1 MEKHFPFPLDKKKT
15 LSMLSSRR
23 NKLLFILLFFIE
35 IVFSQQFPSTNFSTI
50 DGLPNN
56 SVYSIFKDSRG
67 VLWVGTANGLSAIQ
81 NGGVKNYY
89 TSDGLAHNSC
99 WAIVEDVNHNMWF
112 GSHGGG
118 LTFYNGTKFEVINQK
133 KGLIHNKIRRLFI
146 HKNLLYIGTEFGISV
161 LDIKTHKIILSKKII
176 GCRKLFQVMDFVEI
190 NYKIYFGTFNDGFWR
205 IDLDT
210 KNIKLINHKH
220 PDIFSIYKK
229 NDSLF
234 ICHSDTINKA
244 ISRISRKDY
253 LANKYSNI
261 HFGSSVFWN
270 FATDKRGVTY
280 VAGNGINFATG
291 GICKISNNKTIN
303 LNDIFEI
310 DSTEVWSLYYDSQ
323 TDILYVGTMNKGL
336 FKVNLTEQIKY
347 YPASF
352 YNKGKLDI
360 VCIGN
365 IHNQNLV
372 LHKAGLLFLKQN
384 KVQNEITNEKFYDFA
399 QYSFK
404 RKHRLKQ
411 YKYFDVFAKER
422 LEAFELRGFKVINSN
437 VWVNST
443 IGLFEVNNE
452 GVIKEYYPYSV
463 SAFGFPNPNKIIF
476 QVAYGKFSTVDNFRN
491 NLKAKEYDLTS
502 ENIPRDAF
510 NILLIHSRNYIVSSS
525 NGLYTYQNDKFYSYS
540 LSKTWSEKE
549 LIQATVN
556 DKKELVIAN
565 SFGDI
570 FIIDVSKGFKIIK
583 KIERKLLN
591 GNSISFLECYKDY
604 LFIGTEKGLNIYKN
618 GKVRLIDDEQGLATK
633 AFTSSNIKGTVLTM
647 GTQNGYFEF
656 DFKNYI
662 STQNTARNIKITGIE
677 VNFEAINQNRFKW
690 LSYDSDKIVLPY
702 NKNTISI
709 AFEPQNVQYP
719 NKLEY
724 RYTVIGLSN
733 SNWSKW
739 TKDKSINLTY
749 LPNGRYKIRLETK
762 DLFSGTV
769 SSIDILKIQITP
781 PFWKTWWFL
790 LGSFVLIGI
799 CVYSTYIHRIRTIK
813 NQERGKAEVQKRL
826 AETKME
832 ALQSQMNPHFI
843 FNAMNSIQNYIIDN
857 NTDDALMYMGEFS
870 KIIRQTLNNSSAQRI
885 VLADEIEY
893 LQSYITL
900 ENMRF
905 KNQVEFEL
913 IIDEE
918 LDLFETEIPPMLIQP
933 FIENVFVHAFD
944 SQSIN
949 PKLILSFKQ
958 RDNYLF
964 CEIID
969 NGKGM
974 MSGNLNKLHASK
986 GIDLAKER
994 IALFQVDN
1002 ENPITISSNPNEGT
1016 TVVLKLQID

>member
-1 MEKHFPFPLDKKKT
+1 
-15 LSMLSSRR
+15 MLSSKK
-23 NKLLFILLFFIE
+23 NNLFFILFLF
-35 IVFSQQFPSTNFSTI
+35 IKIAFSQQFPSTNFSTI

-67 VLWVGTANGLSAIQ
+67 ILWVGTANGLSAIQ
-81 NGGVKNYY
+81 NGGIKNYY
-89 TSDGLAHNSC
+89 TSNGLAHNSC
-99 WAIVEDVNHNMWF
+99 WAIIEDANHNMWF

-118 LTFYNGTKFEVINQK
+118 LTFYNGKKFEVINQK
-133 KGLIHNKIRRLFI
+133 NGLIHDKIRRLFI
-146 HKNLLYIGTEFGISV
+146 YENLLYIGTEFGISV
-161 LDIKTHKIILSKKII
+161 LDIKTHNIILNKKII
-176 GCRKLFQVMDFVEI
+176 GCRNLFQVMDFVEI
-190 NYKIYFGTFNDGFWR
+190 DSKIYFGTFNDGFWR
-205 IDLDT
+205 VDLAT
-210 KNIKLINHKH
+210 KNIKLINHKQ
-220 PDIFSIYKK
+220 PDIFSIHKK
-229 NDSLF
+229 KDSLY
-234 ICHSDTINKA
+234 ICHSDNINKA
-244 ISRISRKDY
+244 INRISIKDY
-253 LANKYSNI
+253 LANKDSNI

-270 FATDKRGVTY
+270 FATDKSGVTY
-280 VAGNGINFATG
+280 VASNGINFATG
-291 GICKISNNKTIN
+291 GICKISNNKIIN
-303 LNDIFEI
+303 LNDIFGV
-310 DSTEVWSLYYDSQ
+310 DSTEVWSLYYDTQ

-336 FKVNLTEQIKY
+336 FKIDLKQQIKY

-360 VCIGN
+360 VSIEN
-365 IHNQNLV
+365 FQNQDLI
-372 LHKAGLLFLKQN
+372 LHKAGLLFLKEN
-384 KVQNEITNEKFYDFA
+384 KIKTEISDEKFYDFA
-399 QYSFK
+399 RHSFRTNPK
-404 RKHRLKQ
+404 LAE
-411 YKYFDVFAKER
+411 YEYFVSFSKTR
-422 LEAFELRGFKVINSN
+422 LEAFELRGFKVVNSI
-437 VWVNST
+437 VWVSST
-443 IGLFEVNNE
+443 IGLFGINSE
-452 GVIKEYYPYSV
+452 GLIKEYYPYST
-463 SAFGFPNPNKIIF
+463 SAYDFINSNKIIF
-476 QVAYGKFSTVDNFRN
+476 QVAYGKFCEVDNFRN
-491 NLKAKEYDLTS
+491 NSSFKQFETNNLNNPK
-502 ENIPRDAF
+502 DAF
-510 NILLIHSRNYIVSSS
+510 TIIPLGEKHYVASLT
-525 NGLYTYQNDKFYSYS
+525 NGLYSYDNGNLYSYYFNNI
-540 LSKTWSEKE
+540 WKE
-549 LIQATVN
+549 NELVQAKIN

-570 FIIDVSKGFKIIK
+570 FIIDVSNGFKIVK
-583 KIERKLLN
+583 KIDRKLLN

-604 LFIGTEKGLNIYKN
+604 LFIGTEKGLNIYRN
-618 GKVRLIDDEQGLATK
+618 GIVRLIDEEQGLTAK

-662 STQNTARNIKITGIE
+662 STKNTSRNIKITGIE

-690 LSYDSDKIVLPY
+690 LAYDSDRIILPY
-702 NKNTISI
+702 NENTIAIS
-709 AFEPQNVQYP
+709 FEPQNAQYP

-724 RYTVIGLSN
+724 RYRVIGLPN

-739 TKDKSINLTY
+739 TKDKNVNLTY
-749 LPNGRYKIRLETK
+749 LPNGNYTIRLETK
-762 DLFSGTV
+762 DLFCGVV
-769 SSIDILKIQITP
+769 STNDILKIHITP

-799 CVYSTYIHRIRTIK
+799 CVYLIYIHRIRTIK

-870 KIIRQTLNNSSAQRI
+870 KIIRQTLNNSSVQRI
-885 VLADEIEY
+885 ALSNEIEY
-893 LQSYITL
+893 LQSYIKL

-944 SQSIN
+944 SHSIN
-949 PKLILSFKQ
+949 PKLIVSFTQ
-958 RDNYLF
+958 SDNYLF
-964 CEIID
+964 CKIID

-974 MSGNLNKLHASK
+974 QSRNLNKLHASK

-994 IALFQVDN
+994 IALFQENN

-1016 TVVLKLQID
+1016 TVVLKLQN

>member
-1 MEKHFPFPLDKKKT
+1 ML
-15 LSMLSSRR
+15 LSKR
-23 NKLLFILLFFIE
+23 NKLLFTLLFFIE

-50 DGLPNN
+50 EGLPNN
-56 SVYSIFKDSRG
+56 SVYSIYKDSRG
-67 VLWVGTANGLSAIQ
+67 ILWVGTANGLSAIQ

-99 WAIVEDVNHNMWF
+99 WTIVEDVNHNMWF

-118 LTFYNGTKFEVINQK
+118 LTFYNGKNFEVINQNN
-133 KGLIHNKIRRLFI
+133 GLIHNKIRRLFI

-161 LDIKTHKIILSKKII
+161 LDIRTHKIILSKKII
-176 GCRKLFQVMDFVEI
+176 GCRNLFQVMDFVEI
-190 NYKIYFGTFNDGFWR
+190 NSKIYFGTFNDGFWR
-205 IDLDT
+205 VDLET
-210 KNIKLINHKH
+210 KNIKLINHKQ
-220 PDIFSIYKK
+220 PDIFSIHKT

-234 ICHSDTINKA
+234 ICHSDNINKA
-244 ISRISRKDY
+244 ISRISTKDY
-253 LANKYSNI
+253 LANIDTNI

-303 LNDIFEI
+303 LNDVFGV
-310 DSTEVWSLYYDSQ
+310 DSTEVWSLFYDSKA
-323 TDILYVGTMNKGL
+323 DVLYVGSMNKGL
-336 FKVNLTEQIKY
+336 FQIDLKQQIKY
-347 YPASF
+347 YPPSF
-352 YNKGKLDI
+352 YNKSKLDI
-360 VCIGN
+360 VSIGN
-365 IHNQNLV
+365 IPNQNLI

-384 KVQNEITNEKFYDFA
+384 KIQYEISKQKFYDFA
-399 QYSFK
+399 QYNFRTNSKLFQYEYFASFSK
-404 RKHRLKQ
+404 TRQ
-411 YKYFDVFAKER
+411 
-422 LEAFELRGFKVINSN
+422 EAFELRGFKIVNSII
-437 VWVNST
+437 WVNST
-443 IGLFEVNNE
+443 LGLFGMNSN
-452 GVIKEYYPYSV
+452 GMIKEYYPYSV

-491 NLKAKEYDLTS
+491 NYTTKEYDLTS

-510 NILLIHSRNYIVSSS
+510 DILPLYGRNYIISSS
-525 NGLYTYQNDKFYSYS
+525 NGIYTYQNDKFSSYCS
-540 LSKTWSEKE
+540 DKIWNEKE
-549 LIQATVN
+549 LVQAKIN

-570 FIIDVSKGFKIIK
+570 FIVDVSKGFEIIK
-583 KIERKLLN
+583 KIDRKLLN

-618 GKVRLIDDEQGLATK
+618 GIVRLINEEQGLTCK
-633 AFTSSNIKGTVLTM
+633 AFTSSNLIGTVLTM

-690 LSYDSDKIVLPY
+690 LGYYSDKIVLPY

-709 AFEPQNVQYP
+709 DFEPQNAQYP

-724 RYTVIGLSN
+724 RYRVIGLSN

-762 DLFSGTV
+762 DLFSGAV
-769 SSIDILKIQITP
+769 SSNDILNIVITP

-790 LGSFVLIGI
+790 FGSFVFVLI
-799 CVYSTYIHRIRTIK
+799 CCYLLYMNRIRLVK
-813 NQERGKAEVQKRL
+813 KQERAKYEVQKRL
-826 AETKME
+826 GETKME

-857 NTDDALMYMGEFS
+857 NIDDALMYMGEFS
-870 KIIRQTLNNSSAQRI
+870 KLIRQTLDNSSKLRI
-885 VLADEIEY
+885 NLADEIQY
-893 LQSYITL
+893 LQTYVRL

-905 KNQVEFEL
+905 QNQIAFEL

-944 SQSIN
+944 SHSVN
-949 PKLILSFKQ
+949 PRLILSFKQ
-958 RDNYLF
+958 HDNYLS
-964 CEIID
+964 CEVID

-974 MSGNLNKLHASK
+974 LSGNLNKLHASK

-994 IALFQVDN
+994 IVLFQVYN
-1002 ENPITISSNPNEGT
+1002 ENPINISSNPNEGT
-1016 TVVLKLQID
+1016 TVVLKLQIVIS

>member
-1 MEKHFPFPLDKKKT
+1 
-15 LSMLSSRR
+15 MLSSRR
-23 NKLLFILLFFIE
+23 NKLLFTLLFFIE

-67 VLWVGTANGLSAIQ
+67 ILWVGTANGLSAIQ
-81 NGGVKNYY
+81 NGEVKNYY
-89 TSDGLAHNSC
+89 TSDGLAHNNC
-99 WAIVEDVNHNMWF
+99 WAIVEDSNHNMWF

-118 LTFYNGTKFEVINQK
+118 ITFYNGKKFEVINQK
-133 KGLIHNKIRRLFI
+133 SGLIHDKIRRLFI
-146 HKNLLYIGTEFGISV
+146 YKNLLYIGTEFGISV

-190 NYKIYFGTFNDGFWR
+190 NSKIYFGTFNDGFWR
-205 IDLDT
+205 VDLAT
-210 KNIKLINHKH
+210 KSITLINHKQ
-220 PDIFSIYKK
+220 PDIFSIHKT

-234 ICHSDTINKA
+234 ICHSDNINQA
-244 ISRISRKDY
+244 ISRISTKDY
-253 LANKYSNI
+253 LANIDTNI

-291 GICKISNNKTIN
+291 GICKINNNKIIN
-303 LNDIFEI
+303 LNDVFGV
-310 DSTEVWSLYYDSQ
+310 DSTEVWSLYYDYQ

-336 FKVNLTEQIKY
+336 FKIDLKQQIKY

-352 YNKGKLDI
+352 YNKDKLDI
-360 VCIGN
+360 VSITN
-365 IHNQNLV
+365 FQNQNLI
-372 LHKAGLLFLKQN
+372 LHKAGLLFLKEN
-384 KVQNEITNEKFYDFA
+384 KIKSEVSNEKFYDFA
-399 QYSFK
+399 RYSFRTNPK
-404 RKHRLKQ
+404 LEQ
-411 YKYFDVFAKER
+411 YGYFDVFSKTK
-422 LEAFELRGFKVINSN
+422 LDAFELRGFKVVNSIA
-437 VWVNST
+437 WVNST
-443 IGLFEVNNE
+443 IGLFGVNSD
-452 GVIKEYYPYSV
+452 GIIKEYYPYSV

-491 NLKAKEYDLTS
+491 NIKAKEYNLIN

-510 NILLIHSRNYIVSSS
+510 DILPIYSRNYIVSSS
-525 NGLYTYQNDKFYSYS
+525 NGLYTYQNGKFYSYS
-540 LSKTWSEKE
+540 LSKIWNEKE
-549 LIQATVN
+549 LARVTVN

-583 KIERKLLN
+583 KIDRKLLN

-604 LFIGTEKGLNIYKN
+604 LFIGTEMGLNIYKN
-618 GKVRLIDDEQGLATK
+618 DKVRLIDDEQGLTTK
-633 AFTSSNIKGTVLTM
+633 AFTSSYIKGTILTM

-662 STQNTARNIKITGIE
+662 STRSTVRNIKITGME
-677 VNFEAINQNRFKW
+677 VDFEAINENRFKW
-690 LSYDSDKIVLPY
+690 LGYDSDDIVLPY

-709 AFEPQNVQYP
+709 GFEPQNAQYP

-724 RYTVIGLSN
+724 RYRVIGLSN

-749 LPNGRYKIRLETK
+749 LPNGRYEIRLETK
-762 DLFSGTV
+762 DLFSGVV
-769 SSIDILKIQITP
+769 SSNDILNIIITP

-790 LGSFVLIGI
+790 LGNFIFMLICAYLI
-799 CVYSTYIHRIRTIK
+799 YVNRIRFVK
-813 NQERGKAEVQKRL
+813 KQERAKYEVQKRL

-857 NTDDALMYMGEFS
+857 NIDDALMYMGEFS
-870 KIIRQTLNNSSAQRI
+870 KLIRQTLDNSSKLRI
-885 VLADEIEY
+885 NLADEIQY
-893 LQSYITL
+893 LQTYVRL

-905 KNQVEFEL
+905 QNQIAFEL

-944 SQSIN
+944 SHSTN
-949 PKLILSFKQ
+949 PKLVLSFRQ

-974 MSGNLNKLHASK
+974 VSVNINKLHTSK
-986 GIDLAKER
+986 GIALAKER

-1002 ENPITISSNPNEGT
+1002 ENPITIFSNPNKGT
-1016 TVVLKLQID
+1016 TVVLKLQIG

>member
-56 SVYSIFKDSRG
+56 SVYSIYKDSRG
-67 VLWVGTANGLSAIQ
+67 ILWVGTANGLSALQ

-99 WAIVEDVNHNMWF
+99 WAIVEDANHNIWF

-118 LTFYNGTKFEVINQK
+118 LTFYNGKQFEVINQNN
-133 KGLIHNKIRRLFI
+133 GLIHDKIRRLFI
-146 HKNLLYIGTEFGISV
+146 YKNLLYIGTEFGISV
-161 LDIKTHKIILSKKII
+161 LDIRTHKIILSKKII
-176 GCRKLFQVMDFVEI
+176 GCRNLFQVMDFVEI
-190 NYKIYFGTFNDGFWR
+190 NSKIYFGTFNDGFWR
-205 IDLDT
+205 VDLAT
-210 KNIKLINHKH
+210 KSIQLINHKQ
-220 PDIFSIYKK
+220 PDIFSIHKK
-229 NDSLF
+229 KDSLY
-234 ICHSDTINKA
+234 ICHSDNINKA
-244 ISRISRKDY
+244 ISRISIKDY
-253 LANKYSNI
+253 LANKDSNI

-270 FATDKRGVTY
+270 FTTDKRGVTY

-291 GICKISNNKTIN
+291 GICKTSNNKTIN
-303 LNDIFEI
+303 LNDIFGV

-336 FKVNLTEQIKY
+336 FKIDLKQQIKY

-352 YNKGKLDI
+352 YNKDKLDI
-360 VCIGN
+360 VSIDNFQSQN
-365 IHNQNLV
+365 II
-372 LHKAGLLFLKQN
+372 LHKAGLLFLKEN
-384 KVQNEITNEKFYDFA
+384 KIKTEIPNEKFYDFA
-399 QYSFK
+399 CYSFRTNSK
-404 RKHRLKQ
+404 LEE
-411 YKYFDVFAKER
+411 YGYFDTFSKTR
-422 LEAFELRGFKVINSN
+422 LDAFELRGFKVVNSI

-443 IGLFEVNNE
+443 IGLFAVNSY
-452 GVIKEYYPYSV
+452 GIIKEYYPYSV
-463 SAFGFPNPNKIIF
+463 SAFDFENPNKIMY
-476 QVAYGKFSTVDNFRN
+476 QVAYGGFCTANDFRKSVFKVYEPSNFNNPKDVFS
-491 NLKAKEYDLTS
+491 
-502 ENIPRDAF
+502 
-510 NILLIHSRNYIVSSS
+510 ILSLQGKYFMASSS
-525 NGLYTYQNDKFYSYS
+525 NGLYSFTNGKFHSYYFNNI
-540 LSKTWSEKE
+540 WKE
-549 LIQATVN
+549 NELVQVKIN

-565 SFGDI
+565 SFGDV
-570 FIIDVSKGFKIIK
+570 FIVDVLKGFKIIEKIDRK
-583 KIERKLLN
+583 KLN

-604 LFIGTEKGLNIYKN
+604 LFIGTEKGLNIYRN
-618 GKVRLIDDEQGLATK
+618 GIVRLIDGEQGLNAK
-633 AFTSSNIKGTVLTM
+633 AFSSSNIKGTVLTM

-662 STQNTARNIKITGIE
+662 STKNTSRNIKITGIE

-690 LSYDSDKIVLPY
+690 LSYDSDGIVLPY

-709 AFEPQNVQYP
+709 AFEPQNAQYP

-724 RYTVIGLSN
+724 RYRVIGLSN

-749 LPNGRYKIRLETK
+749 LPNGRYEIRLETK
-762 DLFSGTV
+762 DLFSGAV
-769 SSIDILKIQITP
+769 SSNDILNIVITP

-790 LGSFVLIGI
+790 LGSFVFVLICAYLI
-799 CVYSTYIHRIRTIK
+799 YINRIRLVK
-813 NQERGKAEVQKRL
+813 KQERAKYEVQKRL

-857 NTDDALMYMGEFS
+857 NIDDALMYMGEFS
-870 KIIRQTLNNSSAQRI
+870 KLIRQTLDNSSKLRI
-885 VLADEIEY
+885 NLADEIQY
-893 LQSYITL
+893 LQTYVRL

-913 IIDEE
+913 IIGVE

-944 SQSIN
+944 SHSIN
-949 PKLILSFKQ
+949 PKLIVSFTQ
-958 RDNYLF
+958 SDNYLF

-974 MSGNLNKLHASK
+974 QSQNLNKLHVSK

-994 IALFQVDN
+994 IALFQEN
-1002 ENPITISSNPNEGT
+1002 NKNPITIFSNPNEGT
-1016 TVVLKLQID
+1016 TVVLKLQMV

>member
-1 MEKHFPFPLDKKKT
+1 ML
-15 LSMLSSRR
+15 LSKR
-23 NKLLFILLFFIE
+23 NKLLFTLLFFIE

-50 DGLPNN
+50 EGLPNN
-56 SVYSIFKDSRG
+56 SVYSIYKDSRG
-67 VLWVGTANGLSAIQ
+67 ILWVGTANGLSAIQ

-99 WAIVEDVNHNMWF
+99 WTIVEDVNHNMWF

-118 LTFYNGTKFEVINQK
+118 LTFYNGKNFEVINQNN
-133 KGLIHNKIRRLFI
+133 GLIHNKIRRLFI

-161 LDIKTHKIILSKKII
+161 LDIKTHKVILSKKIV
-176 GCRKLFQVMDFVEI
+176 GCRNLFQVMDFVEV
-190 NYKIYFGTFNDGFWR
+190 NSKIYFGTFNDGFWR
-205 IDLDT
+205 IDLVT
-210 KNIKLINHKH
+210 KGIKVINHKQ
-220 PDIFSIYKK
+220 PDIFSIHKQ
-229 NDSLF
+229 NDSLY
-234 ICHSDTINKA
+234 ICHSDTINKS
-244 ISRISRKDY
+244 ISRISVKDY
-253 LANKYSNI
+253 IANKDSNI

-280 VAGNGINFATG
+280 VASNGINFATG

-303 LNDIFEI
+303 LNDVFGV

-336 FKVNLTEQIKY
+336 FKIDLKQEIKY

-352 YNKGKLDI
+352 YKKSKLDVVSI
-360 VCIGN
+360 TN
-365 IHNQNLV
+365 FQNQNLI
-372 LHKAGLLFLKQN
+372 LHKGGLLFLEQN
-384 KVQNEITNEKFYDFA
+384 KIKTEISNKKFYDFA
-399 QYSFK
+399 RYSFRTNPK
-404 RKHRLKQ
+404 LAE
-411 YKYFDVFAKER
+411 YEYFVSFSKTR
-422 LEAFELRGFKVINSN
+422 LEAFELRGFKVVNSII
-437 VWVNST
+437 WVSST
-443 IGLFEVNNE
+443 IGLFGVNND
-452 GVIKEYYPYSV
+452 GIIKEYYPYST
-463 SAFGFPNPNKIIF
+463 SAYDFVNSTKIIF
-476 QVAYGKFSTVDNFRN
+476 QVAYGKFCEVDNFRN
-491 NLKAKEYDLTS
+491 NSSFKQFETNNLNNPK
-502 ENIPRDAF
+502 DAF
-510 NILLIHSRNYIVSSS
+510 AIFPLGDKHYVASLT
-525 NGLYTYQNDKFYSYS
+525 NGLYSYDNGNFYSYYFNNI
-540 LSKTWSEKE
+540 WKE
-549 LIQATVN
+549 NELVQVKIN
-556 DKKELVIAN
+556 DRKELVIAN

-570 FIIDVSKGFKIIK
+570 FIVDVSKGFKIIN
-583 KIERKLLN
+583 KIDRKQLN

-618 GKVRLIDDEQGLATK
+618 GIIRLIDEEQGLTAK

-662 STQNTARNIKITGIE
+662 STRSTVRNIKITGIE

-690 LSYDSDKIVLPY
+690 WSYDSNEIVLPY

-709 AFEPQNVQYP
+709 AFEPQNAQYP

-724 RYTVIGLSN
+724 RYRVIGLTN

-739 TKDKSINLTY
+739 IKDKSINLTY
-749 LPNGRYKIRLETK
+749 LPNGNYKIRLETK
-762 DLFSGTV
+762 DLFSGAI
-769 SSIDILKIQITP
+769 SSNDILKIQITP
-781 PFWKTWWFL
+781 PFWKEWWFL
-790 LGSFVLIGI
+790 LGSFVLICIGL
-799 CVYSTYIHRIRTIK
+799 YIIYRNRIQKIK
-813 NQERGKAEVQKRL
+813 REERAKSEVQKRL

-885 VLADEIEY
+885 ALSNEIEY
-893 LQSYITL
+893 LQSYIKL

-944 SQSIN
+944 SHSIN
-949 PKLILSFKQ
+949 PKLIVSFAQ
-958 RDNYLF
+958 SDNYLF
-964 CEIID
+964 CKIID

-974 MSGNLNKLHASK
+974 QAGNLNKLHASK
-986 GIDLAKER
+986 GIDLANER
-994 IALFQVDN
+994 ITLFQENN
-1002 ENPITISSNPNEGT
+1002 ENPITISSKPNEGT
-1016 TVVLKLQID
+1016 TVVLKLQIS